1 MTQEAG
7 DGKGLRSAGAYAI
20 IDAYEKNGQL
30 LYDQFTGVSTPTM
43 IDQDK
48 FLHNLQNETY
58 INIILGEPLEEF
70 DRFVE
75 QWSIAWEVIK
85 SPRK

>member
-1 MTQEAG
+1 MIG
-7 DGKGLRSAGAYAI
+7 FS
-20 IDAYEKNGQL
+20 
-30 LYDQFTGVSTPTM
+30 VSTPTM
-43 IDQDK
+43 INQDK

-75 QWSIAWEVIK
+75 QSR
-85 SPRK
+85 SL